1 MPEIY
6 RTDLP
11 NIMHEIIDDEAV
23 IVNIDNGSY
32 YSFDGVG
39 SRIWGLLDGDGRDLE
54 SLIAK
59 IDSLYTGESD
69 RIASTVAS
77 FVGRLRDEKLVN
89 IVPGSNGGTAG
100 AMDDSDVAGS
110 PVEFVN
116 PILQKYTDM
125 EALLLAD
132 PIHEVEEAGWPNLK

>member
-11 NIMHEIIDDEAV
+11 NIMHEIIEDEAV

-39 SRIWGLLDGDGRDLE
+39 SRIWGLMDGDGRDLE
-54 SLIAK
+54 SLAARIGL
-59 IDSLYTGESD
+59 LYTGEPD
-69 RIASTVAS
+69 RIAATVAS
-77 FVGRLRDEKLVN
+77 FVGRLRDEELVN
-89 IVPGSNGGTAG
+89 IVSGSNGVTA
-100 AMDDSDVAGS
+100 DDGDVSGPPA
-110 PVEFVN
+110 EFVE

-132 PIHEVEEAGWPNLK
+132 PIHAVEEAGWPSLKQ